1 VARPIPI
8 VALVGDFLRHRWY
21 AARFANDPRF
31 ELRAVVSERQPA
43 ARSGETEQENRLI
56 ADHFAQRD
64 KAEEEFFG
72 DAPAWEE
79 LGETRQVER
88 GATNEEPTAAW
99 VRSFDPT
106 YLVLYGSSII
116 REPLLA
122 EFSDRT
128 VNIHLGLSPYYKGHA
143 TNFWPLVNGE
153 PECVGATIHLATLSV
168 DAGPILRQVRPDPEA
183 GDGSH
188 ELGCKAIIAGSRAHR
203 DAVAAHAAEALEPK
217 AQEAGGRLYKR
228 ADFSAAAVE
237 EMRRRFADGMI
248 ADYLRDKPARDDRFP
263 IVE

>member
-1 VARPIPI
+1 VAAPIPI

-21 AARFANDPRF
+21 ASQFASDPRF
-31 ELRAVVSERQPA
+31 DLRAVVSERQPA
-43 ARSGETEQENRLI
+43 ANAGETEQESRLI

-64 KAEEEFFG
+64 AAEAEFFG
-72 DAPAWEE
+72 GAPTWGDLA
-79 LGETRQVER
+79 ETQHVAR

-99 VRSFDPT
+99 VQSFEPA

-122 EFSDRT
+122 EFGDRT
-128 VNIHLGLSPYYKGHA
+128 VNVHLGLSPYYKGHA

-168 DAGPILRQVRPDPEA
+168 DAGPILRQVRPQPAA

-188 ELGCKAIIAGSRAHR
+188 DLGCKTIAAASAAHC
-203 DAVAAHAAEALEPK
+203 DAVAEYAAGTLEPTP
-217 AQEAGGRLYKR
+217 QGAGGRLYKR
-228 ADFSAAAVE
+228 ADFTAAAVE
-237 EMRRRFADGMI
+237 TMRRRFAEGMI
-248 ADYLRDKPARDDRFP
+248 AAYLLDKPARDARFP